1 MRSSTEQKG
10 VGVPRFGEKMNVVV
24 VVVANTS
31 AADSAS
37 FDARFVATVVVVVVV
52 VVVENA
58 CVGTDVAVVVV
69 NDVDLCHTL
78 SVVVV
83 VLKNSVVASGSFDV
97 FAVEV
102 GVKAVGVH
110 HYCTSATTMTCYDVT
125 SLMTYHVATLMLMPL
140 TRSDTQNCVMT
151 SCLQLSGPQ
160 DVTVR
165 SHVLGGN
172 AVVGVGVAAAVAVVV
187 VVVAVVVVAS
197 FRR

>member
-24 VVVANTS
+24 VVANTS

-37 FDARFVATVVVVVVV
+37 FDARYVATVVVVVVV
-52 VVVENA
+52 VVGVVVENA

-97 FAVEV
+97 FAVEF

-140 TRSDTQNCVMT
+140 TR
-151 SCLQLSGPQ
+151 
-160 DVTVR
+160 
-165 SHVLGGN
+165 
-172 AVVGVGVAAAVAVVV
+172 
-187 VVVAVVVVAS
+187 
-197 FRR
+197 

>member
-1 MRSSTEQKG
+1 M
-10 VGVPRFGEKMNVVV
+10 PRFGENMNVFVVV
-24 VVVANTS
+24 VENTS

-52 VVVENA
+52 VVGVVVVLENA
-58 CVGTDVAVVVV
+58 CVGTDVAVVDV

-83 VLKNSVVASGSFDV
+83 VLKNSLVASGSFDV

-102 GVKAVGVH
+102 GVRAVGAH

-140 TRSDTQNCVMT
+140 TR
-151 SCLQLSGPQ
+151 
-160 DVTVR
+160 
-165 SHVLGGN
+165 
-172 AVVGVGVAAAVAVVV
+172 
-187 VVVAVVVVAS
+187 
-197 FRR
+197 